1 MIINFI
7 RQLFGS
13 KTDYKALVAN
23 GAIILD
29 VRTTAEYKNGHI
41 KNSLNI
47 PVDEIKK
54 RVTELT
60 QKNKPVIACCAS
72 GMRSATAASILK
84 QAGVEAYNGGSWV
97 SLQNKL

>member
-54 RVTELT
+54 RATELK